1 MVLQDTLRLW
11 SNLHQLES
19 IQERLNQMYVRL
31 FSKSMF
37 SIVFI
42 LFLHTC
48 LFVVI
53 DLKGLG

>member
-19 IQERLNQMYVRL
+19 IQEHLNQMYVTL

-37 SIVFI
+37 SMVSI
-42 LFLHTC
+42 LFLHIC

-53 DLKGLG
+53 